1 MAFLQTQFHSKA
13 LNLCVTCNVLMPV
26 SDTPAAQRKVPVLY
40 LLHGYS
46 DDHSIWLRRTSIE
59 RYLEDIAPDFAI
71 VMPAVD
77 HSRYTDE
84 KHGNKYWTYVS
95 EELPQVMGSLFPL
108 SDRREDTFV
117 AGLSMGGYG
126 TLKLA
131 LNQLERFLAA
141 AAFSGGGDATNRLLA
156 KPGEPGYNQETFD
169 VYGSMEEYVGSI
181 NDLKHRAAVVAKL
194 PVKPALALH
203 CGTDDFLFDS
213 NVAYHE
219 YLNTLG
225 YDHIWEATPGYAH
238 EWRYWDL
245 KVQEALRWFVAL
257 RNEATGGRKENTRP
271 SANF

>member
-26 SDTPAAQRKVPVLY
+26 SDTPAAGRKVPVLY

-59 RYLEDIAPDFAI
+59 RYVETIAPDFAV

-77 HSRYTDE
+77 HSFYTDE
-84 KHGNKYWTYVS
+84 KHGNKYWTFVS
-95 EELPQVMGSLFPL
+95 EELPQVMSSLFPI

-131 LNQLERFLAA
+131 LNQPNRFLAGA
-141 AAFSGGGDATNRLLA
+141 SFSGLCDATRELDAAVNELDF
-156 KPGEPGYNQETFD
+156 YNEMLNIF
-169 VYGSMEEYVGSI
+169 GSMQEFKGSI
-181 NDLKHRAAVVAKL
+181 NDLVSVAGKVAEL
-194 PVKPALALH
+194 PVKPSLMLC
-203 CGTDDFLFDS
+203 CGTEDFLYDN
-213 NVAYHE
+213 NVGFHTM
-219 YLNTLG
+219 LDKLG
-225 YDHIWEATPGYAH
+225 YEHIWDSTPGYAH
-238 EWRYWDL
+238 TWEYWDM
-245 KVQEALRWFVAL
+245 KVQKALEWFVAL
-257 RNEATGGRKENTRP
+257 REEATGGAKEATRP